1 MPKNNKPIR
10 ITDVKAIRLAKERAT
25 RERRS
30 AANAAATTIIEAL
43 SEREHNTENG
53 NSQD

>member
-10 ITDVKAIRLAKERAT
+10 ITDVKAIRLAKKRAIK
-25 RERRS
+25 ENRS
-30 AANAAATTIIEAL
+30 AANAAAVTIIEAL
-43 SEREHNTENG
+43 SEREHNTEDG